1 MSGLDFYGED
11 DHQLIHSNGQS
22 RAATAEE
29 CALWNALQDRLP
41 SADRVKAFLLAD
53 LALVDLDAPPD
64 HTCHC
69 GQHAPLVSTLLER
82 IHELQ

>member
-1 MSGLDFYGED
+1 MDD
-11 DHQLIHSNGQS
+11 DHQLIHRNGQS
-22 RAATAEE
+22 RPATAEE
-29 CALWNALQDRLP
+29 RALWDALQERLP

-53 LALVDLDAPPD
+53 LALCDPDAPQD